1 MRIFAVQIIEKKY
14 VMAFTVVGVFP
25 SNENAKKTSQNLQDS
40 GFQDQDFFIYV
51 NGEKKK
57 AQVKSFW
64 SRIFD
69 RDVTETLID
78 PSLTASVFAE
88 DAEQL
93 LKAREVLTEN
103 GAIKLYEFNELTKSE
118 ASSLDFLKRMIR
130 IKTKNSMY
138 NTPIYS

>member
-1 MRIFAVQIIEKKY
+1 
-14 VMAFTVVGVFP
+14 MAFTAVGVFP
-25 SNENAKKTSQNLQDS
+25 NSENAKKTSQHLQDS
-40 GFQDQDFFIYV
+40 GFMDQDFFIYV

-69 RDVTETLID
+69 RDITETLID

-88 DAEQL
+88 DAEKL
-93 LKAREVLTEN
+93 AKAKEVLMQN
-103 GAIKLYEFNELTKSE
+103 GAIKVYEFNNLTKTE
-118 ASSLDFLKRMIR
+118 AASLDFIKRMIR
-130 IKTKNSMY
+130 IRTKNSMY